1 MVYVGRDGQ
10 VSEEPPLV
18 ERIREFFASLW
29 ILLCLIVTS
38 FIEPFVNLSGAP
50 LSASSSTGRSYD
62 GSSSRLGSSST
73 SRNDPSDSNR
83 PRFKTFDAR
92 GKLAQMHC
100 QARTYFIYQISRI

>member
-10 VSEEPPLV
+10 VSEEPPLI
-18 ERIREFFASLW
+18 ERIKEFFASLW

-38 FIEPFVNLSGAP
+38 FIEPFANLSSAP
-50 LSASSSTGRSYD
+50 PSASSFTGRSYD

-73 SRNDPSDSNR
+73 SRNDSSDSNR

-92 GKLAQMHC
+92 GKLIQTQC
-100 QARTYFIYQISRI
+100 QAHTDFIDQNF